1 MAHLIFHAE
10 ALNLGCV
17 DFLPAAG
24 GIREAWFTQPWANWG
39 LSERRRKSRD
49 SLIYHFLSFLI
60 GFVFI
65 KITRQKGA
73 ERKTNRA
80 TAD

>member
-39 LSERRRKSRD
+39 LSDKAEEKID
-49 SLIYHFLSFLI
+49 GFPYLSLSLFPDWICLH
-60 GFVFI
+60 
-65 KITRQKGA
+65 
-73 ERKTNRA
+73 
-80 TAD
+80 